1 MSTRKKWGFTVND
14 GEMQRHI
21 SERAVY
27 DAALEEAENWVV
39 GRITVWVDEG
49 HGFGWGVYEYLDLAE
64 LAESRK

>member
-14 GEMQRHI
+14 GEMQRHT

-27 DAALEEAENWVV
+27 DAALTEAENWVV
-39 GRITVWVDEG
+39 GKITVWVEEGDG
-49 HGFGWGVYEYLDLAE
+49 HGWCVYERLDLAE